1 MAVIELDGKLES
13 TLYCWY
19 KSKWDGIFVPNGME
33 GNDNGD
39 LYQYVHNIYNID
51 VWVFDVMMMVFYS
64 FCLRSFGR
72 CEGWERSESVFNVKI
87 TTNTQ

>member
-1 MAVIELDGKLES
+1 MVSLVFYVAMLWVEMGW
-13 TLYCWY
+13 C
-19 KSKWDGIFVPNGME
+19 VPNGME
-33 GNDNGD
+33 DNDNGD
-39 LYQYVHNIYNID
+39 LYLYVHNIYNID